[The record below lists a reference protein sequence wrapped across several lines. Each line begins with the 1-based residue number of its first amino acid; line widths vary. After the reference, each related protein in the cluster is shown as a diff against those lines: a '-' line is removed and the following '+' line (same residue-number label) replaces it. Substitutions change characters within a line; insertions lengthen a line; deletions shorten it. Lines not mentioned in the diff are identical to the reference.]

1 MWDPELYRVVVLRRY
16 THGHTHISRCIY
28 ENIYTPV
35 YVSIYIYIYLHVYW
49 MCVYMCTCMYMHT
62 HICVYSMKYVRN
74 ENLKETLKMKN
85 TKRCGSSGAKT
96 IQFTQETFPLYML
109 KRQRGWAIWKTF
121 IITPLV
127 KPSLW
132 TCQQEYSANVW
143 WISNTYIFHCVHY
156 FIRFSLPLNH
166 SQIKQNIIR
175 NKGKV
180 NFFHFS

>member
-1 MWDPELYRVVVLRRY
+1 MYIWEHIHTCICVHIHLYLPACVLNVCVHMYMYVHAY
-16 THGHTHISRCIY
+16 T
-28 ENIYTPV
+28 
-35 YVSIYIYIYLHVYW
+35 YLHVY
-49 MCVYMCTCMYMHT
+49 
-62 HICVYSMKYVRN
+62 IMKYVRN

-166 SQIKQNIIR
+166 PQIKQNIIR